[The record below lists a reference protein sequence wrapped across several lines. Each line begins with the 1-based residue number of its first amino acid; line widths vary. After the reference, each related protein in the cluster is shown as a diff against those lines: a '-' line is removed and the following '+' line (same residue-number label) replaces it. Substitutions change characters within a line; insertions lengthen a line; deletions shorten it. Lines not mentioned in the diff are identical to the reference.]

1 MTTVGITVAARDDT
15 VPGRPT
21 RPGGAAYWARVKA
34 IAEAAPP
41 LTDEQ
46 RATIRI
52 AIHSH
57 SGTNSRR
64 AA

>member
-1 MTTVGITVAARDDT
+1 MSTPPTAAAAED
-15 VPGRPT
+15 VLGRPA
-21 RPGGAAYWARVKA
+21 RPGGAAYWARVRA

-46 RATIRI
+46 RAALRVALHGIPSTR
-52 AIHSH
+52 
-57 SGTNSRR
+57 G